1 RASPAVE
8 YLHIGAMSDIPVV
21 GVTPKPTI
29 SKEEDRRLKLQQW
42 KESKAALEKKLTPA
56 ERKAA
61 PDRRAQFFER
71 RERRLQEEREKRA
84 SRSGKE
90 NNMPPA
96 EASRKVSGSDQ
107 THRLSSTL
115 RPGPASDGE
124 IKLTETT
131 PASAARQ
138 PRAKQATATP
148 SSAPG
153 RAPKAP
159 TNAATAVAGGGGGM
173 AGGGG

>member
-1 RASPAVE
+1 
-8 YLHIGAMSDIPVV
+8 MSDIAVV

-42 KESKAALEKKLTPA
+42 KESKAASEKKVTPA

-61 PDRRAQFFER
+61 PDRKAQFFER

-96 EASRKVSGSDQ
+96 EASRKVAGSDQ

-115 RPGPASDGE
+115 RPGPASDGQVE
-124 IKLTETT
+124 LTETT
-131 PASAARQ
+131 PASAARK
-138 PRAKQATATP
+138 PRAK
-148 SSAPG
+148 
-153 RAPKAP
+153 
-159 TNAATAVAGGGGGM
+159 
-173 AGGGG
+173 